1 MTIFN
6 SKLLVITRGHS
17 IHLGKLHNISLTWN
31 LAAIRGWFPYENH
44 DSRVRENRVRSLS
57 PKNPLGIGHWQVFFA
72 VFFLAAALRLG
83 WLGMAPGEGENSGD
97 FLLLIWDVD
106 LSKSICIYIYIKCIH
121 PYSKTLGDLGV
132 DSDLFWNKHRKKWE
146 DCVSWQVVFKGK
158 ARSRSTKQMGFPF
171 KIVIFR
177 RTLENHGCPIRCPI
191 PSRKMGT
198 TRDGSRPI
206 KHEDAIK

>member
-106 LSKSICIYIYIKCIH
+106 LSKSMYIYIYIYIK
-121 PYSKTLGDLGV
+121 YVSTLTAKLWV
-132 DSDLFWNKHRKKWE
+132 IWVLIRICFETNT
-146 DCVSWQVVFKGK
+146 
-158 ARSRSTKQMGFPF
+158 ARNG
-171 KIVIFR
+171 KIVSVDKLF
-177 RTLENHGCPIRCPI
+177 
-191 PSRKMGT
+191 SRG
-198 TRDGSRPI
+198 
-206 KHEDAIK
+206 KHEAEAQSRWVFHLKLLFFGGP